1 MEVIS
6 GISVKS
12 DSKTHIFETSSEK
25 SFKMQTGV
33 IAVSFITLLV
43 NRYILIPATGEVYI
57 SYTRQTM
64 MLCLQLGNSQ
74 KFIESQLRLQL

>member
-43 NRYILIPATGEVYI
+43 NRY
-57 SYTRQTM
+57 
-64 MLCLQLGNSQ
+64 NN
-74 KFIESQLRLQL
+74 